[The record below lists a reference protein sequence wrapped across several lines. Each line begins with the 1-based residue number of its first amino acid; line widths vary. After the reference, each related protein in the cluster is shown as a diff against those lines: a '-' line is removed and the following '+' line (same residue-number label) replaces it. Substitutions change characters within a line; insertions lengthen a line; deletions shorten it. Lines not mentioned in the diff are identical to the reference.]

1 MSNPQTVLIVGAGP
15 TGLIAAYEL
24 ARAGICCRLID
35 KDAHRATQSRAIAIH
50 PRTVE
55 TFELMGLADDFLAA
69 GQRITAVNTYADR
82 GRIAHVGFGALDTR
96 YPFVLGVPQDETER
110 LFEEHVGQLG
120 VTVERNTELVGLAP
134 QGDTIAA
141 ELRHGD
147 RTEEV
152 AADWVLGCDGAH
164 SAVRDKLAISF
175 SGDTYPERF
184 LLADITVE
192 GELDHSEAQVWMH
205 GDGPVAF
212 FPLPE
217 DRWRL
222 IVGNSPADWQGEPS
236 LAQCQAL
243 IDERSLG
250 RLSVGDPRWT
260 AVFRIHRRIA
270 GHFRQGRAFLLGD
283 AGHIHSP
290 VGGQGMNMGILDAVN
305 LAWKL
310 GLVIGHG
317 GNLALLDSYETE
329 RRPIDEAVLRQTDRA
344 TRLATLHAPA
354 IRFIRDHLLSL
365 ATRLPPIVEK
375 LGAAISGIAI
385 DYRSSP
391 IVADHAPGAA
401 GPHAGDRAPDA
412 VLDDAQGRV
421 TSLYKV
427 VAQRRHLLLLVGGGP
442 GSFPDVPKMGS
453 HPIAVRRVT
462 PPAVAGGD
470 LVDRSGEF
478 ARRYGSAAMGYLIR
492 PDGYVG
498 FRCAAGDLP
507 RHLPAHLSKLFTP
520 PDPNG
525 TASNQ
530 AGQTPALPGADT
542 RTPSGGGNNTAQAAF
557 ASLNLA

>member
-15 TGLIAAYEL
+15 TGLVAAYEL

-55 TFELMGLADDFLAA
+55 TFELMGLADAFLAA
-69 GQRITAVNTYADR
+69 GQRITGVNNYGES
-82 GRIAHVGFGALDTR
+82 GRIAHLDFGALDTS

-110 LFEEHVGQLG
+110 LLEEHVGRSG

-134 QGDTIAA
+134 QGGAMTAQ
-141 ELRHGD
+141 LLHGD
-147 RTEEV
+147 QIEEV

-164 SAVRDKLAISF
+164 SAVRDKLGISF
-175 SGDTYPERF
+175 SSGTYPERF
-184 LLADITVE
+184 LLADIKVG
-192 GELDHSEAQVWMH
+192 GELDHNEAQVWMH

-222 IVGNSPADWQGEPS
+222 IVGNSPADWEDEPS
-236 LAQCQAL
+236 LTQCQVL
-243 IDERSLG
+243 LDERGLG
-250 RLSVGDPRWT
+250 RFKLADPRWT

-270 GHFRQGRAFLLGD
+270 GNFRQGPAFLLGD

-290 VGGQGMNMGILDAVN
+290 VGGQGMNMGMQDAVN

-317 GNLALLDSYETE
+317 GNPALLDSYEAE
-329 RRPIDEAVLRQTDRA
+329 RRPVDQAVVRQTDRA
-344 TRLATLHAPA
+344 TRLVTLHAPA

-375 LGAAISGIAI
+375 LGEAISGIAV

-391 IVADHAPGAA
+391 IVADHAPGAV

-412 VLDDAQGRV
+412 VVGDAQGVV
-421 TSLYKV
+421 TSLYKL
-427 VAQRRHLLLLVGGGP
+427 VAQHRHLLLLVGDGQGL
-442 GSFPDVPKMGS
+442 SPDVPKLGPQ
-453 HPIAVRRVT
+453 PIAVRRVT
-462 PPAVAGGD
+462 APGVPGGD
-470 LVDRSGEF
+470 LVDRTGEL
-478 ARRYGSAAMGYLIR
+478 AWRYGSAAMAYLIR

-498 FRCAAGDLP
+498 FRGTWSDLP
-507 RHLPAHLSKLFTP
+507 RHLPAHLSKLFI
-520 PDPNG
+520 
-525 TASNQ
+525 
-530 AGQTPALPGADT
+530 
-542 RTPSGGGNNTAQAAF
+542 F
-557 ASLNLA
+557 A